1 MTVRFYDEMRRR
13 YYTTPSS
20 YLELL
25 KSYLSML
32 VLRRDLVT
40 KMRDRI
46 ANGLKVRFH
55 S

>member
-1 MTVRFYDEMRRR
+1 MTERYLTEMRRR

-25 KSYLSML
+25 TLYSTTLKRKTDEIMSL
-32 VLRRDLVT
+32 
-40 KMRDRI
+40 KNKI
-46 ANGLKVRFH
+46 ENGLNV